1 MSIYLND
8 KDIAKQLGV
17 DSAKWESVAVVLE
30 RDGLPRRDPLFD
42 ERRCWPAVL
51 EFLLRRAGVCG
62 NNAAALVQ
70 NGGQYNGFKSKAA
83 RVGEPPKQKR
93 EGAVIL
99 DLRSR
104 SEETRL
110 PPDGGSAA

>member
-8 KDIAKQLGV
+8 KEIAKQLGV
-17 DSAKWESVAVVLE
+17 DSAKWESIAVVLE

-51 EFLLRRAGVCG
+51 EFLLRRAGVGG

-83 RVGEPPKQKR
+83 RPNTPAKQKR
-93 EGAVIL
+93 EGATVL
-99 DLRSR
+99 ALHSRR
-104 SEETRL
+104 SEDGL
-110 PPDGGSAA
+110 PTNDSPAA

>member
-8 KDIAKQLGV
+8 NEIAKELGV

-51 EFLLRRAGVCG
+51 EFLLRRAGVG
-62 NNAAALVQ
+62 GTNAAALVQ

-83 RVGEPPKQKR
+83 RPNKPSKQER
-93 EGAVIL
+93 VSATVL
-99 DLRSR
+99 ALHPRR
-104 SEETRL
+104 SEDGI
-110 PPDGGSAA
+110 PPNDSPSA

>member
-51 EFLLRRAGVCG
+51 EFLLRRAGVGG

-83 RVGEPPKQKR
+83 RPSAPAKQKR
-93 EGAVIL
+93 EGAIIL
-99 DLRSR
+99 DMRSR
-104 SEETRL
+104 SEEVGIH
-110 PPDGGSAA
+110 PDGGSAA